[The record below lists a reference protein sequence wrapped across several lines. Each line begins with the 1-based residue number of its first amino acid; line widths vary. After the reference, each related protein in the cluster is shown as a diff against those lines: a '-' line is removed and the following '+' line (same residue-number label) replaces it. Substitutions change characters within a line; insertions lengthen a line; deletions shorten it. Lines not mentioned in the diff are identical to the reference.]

1 MKRFSGTLVKAL
13 LSGAVTRAQTLELW
27 QVRKRRFLFFFER
40 EHYDLLAELSLVDEQ
55 TPPVLRYFGE
65 VTRAGTATYY
75 RILADDNATLIVG
88 ATAGTFPDGLMCNM
102 AVGMQLHVTF
112 TLGVSPA

>member
-1 MKRFSGTLVKAL
+1 MKRFSDAFVKAL

-27 QVRKRRFLFFFER
+27 QVRKRRFLFFFKR
-40 EHYDLLAELSLVDEQ
+40 EHYDLLAELSLEGEQ
-55 TPPVLRYFGE
+55 APPVLRYFGE
-65 VTRAGTATYY
+65 VSRAGTATFY
-75 RILADDNATLIVG
+75 RILDDDNTTLIVG

-112 TLGVSPA
+112 STGVSPA